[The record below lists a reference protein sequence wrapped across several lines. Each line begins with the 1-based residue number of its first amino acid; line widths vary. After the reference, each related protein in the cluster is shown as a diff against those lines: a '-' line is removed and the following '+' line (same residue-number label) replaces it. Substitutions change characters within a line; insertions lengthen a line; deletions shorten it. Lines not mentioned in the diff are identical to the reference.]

1 MLSWYFANYVPVPC
15 YTEYSS
21 LLNYMGLNYAG
32 LLTHNF
38 LQYCTINE
46 CSIPNGFNIFSLAH
60 FIIRNTVYK
69 TYIYKI
75 CVSWLFILSVRL
87 AVNSRVSV
95 IKCLGNQKLYVNFWQ
110 HKGGRAFLIPMFF
123 KSILRYQSLP
133 LNWARTILFIFIIFG
148 INNACPA
155 HSKW

>member
-1 MLSWYFANYVPVPC
+1 MYCKVTTSTTSSTHHDLRFHDTVTVTHYFSFILANSYSFFKTQLKYDLLHNFIHFAQVQSLPFTMLSWYFANYVPVPC

-75 CVSWLFILSVRL
+75 CVS
-87 AVNSRVSV
+87 
-95 IKCLGNQKLYVNFWQ
+95 
-110 HKGGRAFLIPMFF
+110 
-123 KSILRYQSLP
+123 
-133 LNWARTILFIFIIFG
+133 
-148 INNACPA
+148 
-155 HSKW
+155 

>member
-1 MLSWYFANYVPVPC
+1 MIFCITSFTLPRYSHSLSPCSHGTLQIMYLYHTIQSTAHSWTTWVWTMLVYLH
-15 YTEYSS
+15 TI
-21 LLNYMGLNYAG
+21 
-32 LLTHNF
+32 F

-75 CVSWLFILSVRL
+75 CVSWLFILFILSVRL
-87 AVNSRVSV
+87 AVNSRVSL

-110 HKGGRAFLIPMFF
+110 HKGG
-123 KSILRYQSLP
+123 
-133 LNWARTILFIFIIFG
+133 
-148 INNACPA
+148 
-155 HSKW
+155 HS